1 MGFFGGEKVGEN
13 KIKQVWRR
21 NVHRTSLAFAVI
33 VLCCWRATKG
43 DAQTATTERQ
53 KATVFLF
60 ASPRG
65 GKGGEKKKNDLPGNK
80 KGLARSRATWRR
92 ERESATEADGAN
104 CVGLAQQGTWLT
116 NRNPPS
122 PLFQVTHWN
131 ERQINKQKHFF
142 SSAKHVFIAGAAA
155 SPPHT
160 RTCTEHSAQ
169 HSTEPPAQ
177 AQRPRKKNG
186 PFFFFRYRSHARNRR
201 LCRRHPAFQI
211 SEHPIA

>member
-1 MGFFGGEKVGEN
+1 METKRAPYLAGLCRHCAVLLACDEGRCTDSN
-13 KIKQVWRR
+13 D
-21 NVHRTSLAFAVI
+21 RT
-33 VLCCWRATKG
+33 TKSNG
-43 DAQTATTERQ
+43 LSFRFSAR
-53 KATVFLF
+53 
-60 ASPRG
+60 

-201 LCRRHPAFQI
+201 LCRRRPAFQI

>member
-1 MGFFGGEKVGEN
+1 MHRQQRQNDKKQRSFFSLLREGEREA
-13 KIKQVWRR
+13 RR
-21 NVHRTSLAFAVI
+21 
-33 VLCCWRATKG
+33 
-43 DAQTATTERQ
+43 
-53 KATVFLF
+53 
-60 ASPRG
+60 
-65 GKGGEKKKNDLPGNK
+65 KKKDLPGNK

-186 PFFFFRYRSHARNRR
+186 PFFFFAIDRMRATVGCAVGTPHSKSVNTLLRNV
-201 LCRRHPAFQI
+201 LVA
-211 SEHPIA
+211 S